1 MNGIIFKDT
10 LKYSLS
16 IVTGYFLTVDS
27 GGKMGS
33 GFQFRNYIEIYT
45 ASKMYLIRKK
55 LDDFYHELPDILDFV
70 KVHRSY
76 YVRINKVTQ
85 KNGLKEVIVFN
96 TTIPVSK
103 TYSENL
109 QLLTF

>member
-76 YVRINKVTQ
+76 YIRLDKVSQ
-85 KNGLKEVIVFN
+85 RNGLKEIIIFN
-96 TTIPVSK
+96 TPIPVSK
-103 TYSENL
+103 TCSDNL
-109 QLLTF
+109 KFLSF